1 MDIIHEHAPLVYLDR
16 DEIVIDGKPN
26 RFVSRCP
33 IAFAA
38 TKHPLDLIL
47 AGRAD
52 LDFTFERT
60 TRANRFMTCAARARA
75 RSACDGVKKS
85 GHNPINRRRI
95 CPFQWFDKW
104 SP

>member
-38 TKHPLDLIL
+38 TNHPLDLIL

-60 TRANRFMTCAARARA
+60 TRANRFMTYAARA
-75 RSACDGVKKS
+75 RSARDGVKKT
-85 GHNPINRRRI
+85 
-95 CPFQWFDKW
+95 FQV
-104 SP
+104 S

>member
-1 MDIIHEHAPLVYLDR
+1 MTACKPILHLLPHVCISPLPPSMDIIHEHAPLVYLDR

-47 AGRAD
+47 AEPTSISLLKGP
-52 LDFTFERT
+52 LERT
-60 TRANRFMTCAARARA
+60 AL
-75 RSACDGVKKS
+75 
-85 GHNPINRRRI
+85 
-95 CPFQWFDKW
+95 
-104 SP
+104 